1 MSLAAVAQRVSSNAY
16 LLEVECDDR
25 FDVRH
30 FTVHDGLS
38 SLFRIDC
45 AVVSEN
51 PAVDFEATVGKPA
64 SFRIRA
70 AQGVEGPA
78 AQWTGIV
85 SAIHQRR
92 AEQSGLSTYDITL
105 VPRLWL
111 LTQRTNCRVFQQM
124 SDLDIVRS
132 LLEEWGIDPVVETTR
147 AFKTRKC
154 RVQYQET
161 DHAFMSRMLEAA
173 GVTYFFRRTE
183 DGSALVLKDAPET
196 GARRTEPLEHTDE
209 PLAGTLHATRFVATR
224 AVRAGKITLADH
236 DHRGASGPVLA
247 GAATSAVA
255 VEQTLEHFAYVPGA
269 FRFGNPG
276 PKDTP
281 VADDRGRTRTD
292 PDEAKRIAE
301 QAAFARVA
309 RSKRFG
315 FQSNA
320 VDLAAGMR
328 LRVGGHPVA
337 DSEAEL
343 LIVSVAIT
351 ALHDQEPR
359 VACQAVSAATPYRPE
374 VATTAPSILSVE
386 CATVVGPAGETI
398 HCDEFGRVRIQ
409 FHWDRYGTRDEQS
422 SCWVPVT
429 QAWAGDALGSLNLP
443 RVGQEVLI
451 GFLGGNPEEPI
462 VVGRLFTNLLRPPFS
477 LPANKTQN
485 GFRSAS
491 VPATGGYNELMFE
504 DKAGDE
510 LFHMRAERNMKT
522 HVNRSHTTHIGKDRS
537 ASIAGHDSEAI
548 EGNQNHSVAGKLVSS
563 VLGSVAS
570 SIGQDMVKSVLGSML
585 SSAGGQ
591 RILDTLGDYVSQA
604 LSHRISSEVGTTLT
618 VGQSMIHIGPDSI
631 VIQSPKVLLNPGE
644 SVAASAALGE
654 PVQAPDAE

>member
-1 MSLAAVAQRVSSNAY
+1 MKPSASPSRLPSHAWRARSDLVSSPMPWT
-16 LLEVECDDR
+16 LLRACGFGSEV
-25 FDVRH
+25 
-30 FTVHDGLS
+30 
-38 SLFRIDC
+38 
-45 AVVSEN
+45 
-51 PAVDFEATVGKPA
+51 
-64 SFRIRA
+64 
-70 AQGVEGPA
+70 
-78 AQWTGIV
+78 
-85 SAIHQRR
+85 
-92 AEQSGLSTYDITL
+92 
-105 VPRLWL
+105 
-111 LTQRTNCRVFQQM
+111 
-124 SDLDIVRS
+124 
-132 LLEEWGIDPVVETTR
+132 
-147 AFKTRKC
+147 
-154 RVQYQET
+154 
-161 DHAFMSRMLEAA
+161 
-173 GVTYFFRRTE
+173 
-183 DGSALVLKDAPET
+183 
-196 GARRTEPLEHTDE
+196 
-209 PLAGTLHATRFVATR
+209 
-224 AVRAGKITLADH
+224 
-236 DHRGASGPVLA
+236 
-247 GAATSAVA
+247 
-255 VEQTLEHFAYVPGA
+255 
-269 FRFGNPG
+269 
-276 PKDTP
+276 
-281 VADDRGRTRTD
+281 
-292 PDEAKRIAE
+292 
-301 QAAFARVA
+301 
-309 RSKRFG
+309 
-315 FQSNA
+315 
-320 VDLAAGMR
+320 
-328 LRVGGHPVA
+328 
-337 DSEAEL
+337 
-343 LIVSVAIT
+343 T